1 MNKSKKYRIIDIRS
15 ESGFS
20 KRRGGQQEEGEER
33 KEGER
38 ILRKREKGWKKG
50 RESGEKGDRNFS
62 SWRKNV
68 RALCARPLSPFVQRP
83 APREDLERAKIRYFR
98 FPAFFHLPKLACACR
113 FVSDEN
119 GETLGV
125 HARRGNNGEVALF
138 TVNRGTFRGEL
149 KERGGVVGI
158 NREGVCDNSF

>member
-98 FPAFFHLPKLACACR
+98 FPAFFTFLSWRARVVSYPTKTAKLSACM
-113 FVSDEN
+113 
-119 GETLGV
+119 
-125 HARRGNNGEVALF
+125 HAA
-138 TVNRGTFRGEL
+138 GTM
-149 KERGGVVGI
+149 ERL
-158 NREGVCDNSF
+158 RSSR